1 MLDFFVI
8 ITKGGI
14 RLWCF
19 PGSIDIF
26 RLSINTF
33 LKSLILEENAGRS
46 PFVYDSR
53 AMKFYMD
60 NEFNLLFVAAYQ
72 NVLQLNYVDK
82 FLTDIALEFRDK
94 YKNKLVNHDITGSY
108 DEFLP
113 IYQATLKRTEDEFRD
128 LRKSAKQMRKFED
141 SDKSK
146 KTIASMIVRKGKNA
160 EGYVKD
166 IPIAQK
172 ESLVSEPKVEEPP
185 VNGIDTF
192 EQNRLRLAAK
202 FKGSKKSKEP
212 KSPSLSPMQKPN
224 GKKIKES
231 RRWDNSATGEEA
243 AALDFSSM
251 NHTESTGNQKADY
264 NFSAMEIETLSRL
277 RGTMKDDLDEVNVSS
292 GDEDLDDLELE
303 ENKSVEQNGLPTDS
317 QLQKSSLDNKQTKS
331 GYLNGGFASSLL
343 RGLRITGGSGRV
355 LTREDITPCLEQL
368 RERLVGKNVAMSIAD
383 RVCSNV
389 ADRLVGT
396 SLGTFERIYPRV
408 RASLEEVCS
417 RILVSGRRVDVLRD
431 ALDARTQGRPYS
443 IVFCGVNG
451 VGKSTNLAKIAFWLI
466 EKNFRVLIAACD
478 TFRSGAVEQLRTHV
492 RKLNYIHPADQH
504 GGQTMVELYEQGYGR
519 DAASIARSA
528 INYAR
533 DRHFDVVLVDTAGRM
548 QDNEPLMRALASLI
562 QTNQPDLVLFV
573 GEALVGNEAVDQLVK
588 FNQSLADHSYSD
600 RPRCIDGIVLTKF
613 DTIDDKV
620 GAAISMACI
629 SNQPI
634 VFVGTGQTYS
644 DLRQLSVNAVVKA
657 LMK

>member
-46 PFVYDSR
+46 PFVCDSR

-94 YKNKLVNHDITGSY
+94 YKNRLVNHDITGSY

-128 LRKSAKQMRKFED
+128 LRKGAKQMRKFED

-146 KTIASMIVRKGKNA
+146 KTVASMIVRKGKNT
-160 EGYVKD
+160 EVDVKET
-166 IPIAQK
+166 PIAQK
-172 ESLVSEPKVEEPP
+172 ESLVPESKLEELP

-243 AALDFSSM
+243 AALDFSGM
-251 NHTESTGNQKADY
+251 NHTESTGNQKSDY
-264 NFSAMEIETLSRL
+264 NFSATEIETLSRL

-292 GDEDLDDLELE
+292 GDEDVDSLELK
-303 ENKSVEQNGLPTDS
+303 ENESVEQNGLSTDS

-355 LTREDITPCLEQL
+355 LTREDIAPCLEQL

-528 INYAR
+528 INYGNK
-533 DRHFDVVLVDTAGRM
+533 LYYY
-548 QDNEPLMRALASLI
+548 I
-562 QTNQPDLVLFV
+562 QYYIYV
-573 GEALVGNEAVDQLVK
+573 
-588 FNQSLADHSYSD
+588 
-600 RPRCIDGIVLTKF
+600 
-613 DTIDDKV
+613 
-620 GAAISMACI
+620 
-629 SNQPI
+629 
-634 VFVGTGQTYS
+634 
-644 DLRQLSVNAVVKA
+644 
-657 LMK
+657 

>member
-46 PFVYDSR
+46 PFVCDSR

-94 YKNKLVNHDITGSY
+94 YKNRLVNHDITGSY

-128 LRKSAKQMRKFED
+128 LRKGAKQMRKFED

-146 KTIASMIVRKGKNA
+146 KTVASMIVRKGKNT
-160 EGYVKD
+160 EVDVKET
-166 IPIAQK
+166 PIAQK
-172 ESLVSEPKVEEPP
+172 ESLVPESKLEELP

-243 AALDFSSM
+243 AALDFSGM
-251 NHTESTGNQKADY
+251 NHTESTGNQKSDY
-264 NFSAMEIETLSRL
+264 NFSATEIETLSRL

-292 GDEDLDDLELE
+292 GDEDVDSLELK
-303 ENKSVEQNGLPTDS
+303 ENESVEQNGLSTDS

-355 LTREDITPCLEQL
+355 LTREDIAPCLEQL

-548 QDNEPLMRALASLI
+548 QDNEPLMRALAS
-562 QTNQPDLVLFV
+562 
-573 GEALVGNEAVDQLVK
+573 
-588 FNQSLADHSYSD
+588 
-600 RPRCIDGIVLTKF
+600 
-613 DTIDDKV
+613 V

>member
-46 PFVYDSR
+46 PFVCDSR

-94 YKNKLVNHDITGSY
+94 YKNKL
-108 DEFLP
+108 
-113 IYQATLKRTEDEFRD
+113 ATLKRTEDEFRD

-146 KTIASMIVRKGKNA
+146 KTIASMIVRKGKNT
-160 EGYVKD
+160 EGDVKD
-166 IPIAQK
+166 VPVAQK
-172 ESLVSEPKVEEPP
+172 GSLVSEPKVEEPP

-264 NFSAMEIETLSRL
+264 NFSATEIETLSRL

-292 GDEDLDDLELE
+292 GDEDLDDLEVE
-303 ENKSVEQNGLPTDS
+303 ENESVEQSGSPIDS

>member
-46 PFVYDSR
+46 PFVCDSR

-94 YKNKLVNHDITGSY
+94 YKNRLVNHDITGSY

-113 IYQATLKRTEDEFRD
+113 VYQATLKRTEDEFRD

-146 KTIASMIVRKGKNA
+146 KTVASMIVRKGKNT
-160 EGYVKD
+160 ELDVKE

-172 ESLVSEPKVEEPP
+172 ESLVSESKLEEPP

-243 AALDFSSM
+243 AALDFSGM
-251 NHTESTGNQKADY
+251 NHTESTGNQKSDY
-264 NFSAMEIETLSRL
+264 NFSATEIETLSRL

-292 GDEDLDDLELE
+292 GDEDVDSLELK
-303 ENKSVEQNGLPTDS
+303 ENESVEQNGLPTDS

-331 GYLNGGFASSLL
+331 GYINGGFASSLL

-355 LTREDITPCLEQL
+355 LTREDIAPCLEQL

-389 ADRLVGT
+389 SDRLVGT

-528 INYAR
+528 INY
-533 DRHFDVVLVDTAGRM
+533 
-548 QDNEPLMRALASLI
+548 
-562 QTNQPDLVLFV
+562 
-573 GEALVGNEAVDQLVK
+573 GN
-588 FNQSLADHSYSD
+588 
-600 RPRCIDGIVLTKF
+600 
-613 DTIDDKV
+613 KV
-620 GAAISMACI
+620 YYYIHYYI
-629 SNQPI
+629 Y
-634 VFVGTGQTYS
+634 V
-644 DLRQLSVNAVVKA
+644 
-657 LMK
+657 

>member
-1 MLDFFVI
+1 M
-8 ITKGGI
+8 
-14 RLWCF
+14 
-19 PGSIDIF
+19 
-26 RLSINTF
+26 
-33 LKSLILEENAGRS
+33 
-46 PFVYDSR
+46 
-53 AMKFYMD
+53 
-60 NEFNLLFVAAYQ
+60 
-72 NVLQLNYVDK
+72 
-82 FLTDIALEFRDK
+82 
-94 YKNKLVNHDITGSY
+94 
-108 DEFLP
+108 
-113 IYQATLKRTEDEFRD
+113 
-128 LRKSAKQMRKFED
+128 
-141 SDKSK
+141 
-146 KTIASMIVRKGKNA
+146 
-160 EGYVKD
+160 
-166 IPIAQK
+166 
-172 ESLVSEPKVEEPP
+172 
-185 VNGIDTF
+185 
-192 EQNRLRLAAK
+192 
-202 FKGSKKSKEP
+202 
-212 KSPSLSPMQKPN
+212 
-224 GKKIKES
+224 
-231 RRWDNSATGEEA
+231 
-243 AALDFSSM
+243 DFSSM
-251 NHTESTGNQKADY
+251 NHTESIGNQKADY
-264 NFSAMEIETLSRL
+264 NFSATEIETLSRL

-303 ENKSVEQNGLPTDS
+303 ENESVEQNGLTTGS

-343 RGLRITGGSGRV
+343 RGLRITGSSGRV

-431 ALDARTQGRPYS
+431 ALDAHL
-443 IVFCGVNG
+443 VFSTTVT
-451 VGKSTNLAKIAFWLI
+451 VTTSTNLGFSSIAFWLI

-528 INYAR
+528 INYGIKSR

-600 RPRCIDGIVLTKF
+600 RPRSIDGIVLTKF

>member
-19 PGSIDIF
+19 PGSTDIF

-46 PFVYDSR
+46 PFVCDSR

-82 FLTDIALEFRDK
+82 FLTDIALEFRDR
-94 YKNKLVNHDITGSY
+94 YKNRLESHDITGSFE
-108 DEFLP
+108 EFLP
-113 IYQATLKRTEDEFRD
+113 VYQATLRKTEDEFRNV
-128 LRKSAKQMRKFED
+128 RKSAKQMRKFED

-146 KTIASMIVRKGKNA
+146 KTVASMIVRKGKNV
-160 EGYVKD
+160 ESDTKD
-166 IPIAQK
+166 VPVVTK
-172 ESLVSEPKVEEPP
+172 EKTVNSEPKSDEP
-185 VNGIDTF
+185 VTDNLDTL
-192 EQNRLRLAAK
+192 EQNRLKLAAK
-202 FKGSKKSKEP
+202 LKASKKSKES
-212 KSPSLSPMQKPN
+212 KSPSASPIQKPN
-224 GKKIKES
+224 GKRVKES
-231 RRWDNSATGEEA
+231 RRWDNTATGEEA
-243 AALDFSSM
+243 AALDFSSGNM
-251 NHTESTGNQKADY
+251 NGKEKAEYDFSTT
-264 NFSAMEIETLSRL
+264 EIETLSRL
-277 RGTMKDDLDEVNVSS
+277 RGTMKDDLDEVHVSS
-292 GDEDLDDLELE
+292 DEDEDLEVLEIE
-303 ENKSVEQNGLPTDS
+303 ENDTTTTAQNGTTVTGNEPQKDSPT
-317 QLQKSSLDNKQTKS
+317 QNGQAKT
-331 GYLNGGFASSLL
+331 GYLSGIL
-343 RGLRITGGSGRV
+343 RGLRITGGAGRV
-355 LTREDITPCLEQL
+355 LTREDIAPCLEQL

-383 RVCSNV
+383 RVCSSV

-431 ALDARTQGRPYS
+431 ALEARNQGRPYS

-492 RKLNYIHPADQH
+492 RKLNFIHPSDQH
-504 GGQTMVELYEQGYGR
+504 GGQIMVELYEQGYGR

-562 QTNQPDLVLFV
+562 QLNQPDLVLFV

-588 FNQSLADHSYSD
+588 FNQALADHSYSD
-600 RPRCIDGIVLTKF
+600 RPRTIDGIVLTKF

>member
-19 PGSIDIF
+19 PGSTDIF

-46 PFVYDSR
+46 PFICDSR

-72 NVLQLNYVDK
+72 KVLQLNYVDK

-94 YKNKLVNHDITGSY
+94 YKNRLTSHDITGSY
-108 DEFLP
+108 EEFLP
-113 IYQATLKRTEDEFRD
+113 IYQTTLKKIEDEFRN
-128 LRKSAKQMRKFED
+128 LRKSVKQMRKFED

-146 KTIASMIVRKGKNA
+146 KTVASMIVRKGKNS
-160 EGYVKD
+160 ESDVKE
-166 IPIAQK
+166 ITIAPK
-172 ESLVSEPKVEEPP
+172 ENLISQPKTED
-185 VNGIDTF
+185 NIDTY
-192 EQNRLRLAAK
+192 EQNRLKLAAK
-202 FKGSKKSKEP
+202 LKGSKKSKES
-212 KSPSLSPMQKPN
+212 KSPSSSPMQKPN
-224 GKKIKES
+224 GKRVKES
-231 RRWDNSATGEEA
+231 RRWDNAATGEEA
-243 AALDFSSM
+243 AALDFSGI
-251 NHTESTGNQKADY
+251 NHTESIGNCKVDH
-264 NFSAMEIETLSRL
+264 NFSATEIETLSRL
-277 RGTMKDDLDEVNVSS
+277 RGTMKDDLDEVYVSS
-292 GDEDLDDLELE
+292 DDEDLDVLEIDENESLE
-303 ENKSVEQNGLPTDS
+303 QTGFSTDS
-317 QLQKSSLDNKQTKS
+317 QPQKTPLKTEQTKL

-355 LTREDITPCLEQL
+355 LTQEDITPCLEQL
-368 RERLVGKNVAMSIAD
+368 RERLVSKNVAMSIAE
-383 RVCSNV
+383 RVCSSV

-408 RASLEEVCS
+408 KASLEDVCS

-431 ALDARTQGRPYS
+431 ALDARAQGRPYS

-504 GGQTMVELYEQGYGR
+504 GGQIMVELYEQGYGR

-562 QTNQPDLVLFV
+562 HTNQPDLVLFV

-600 RPRCIDGIVLTKF
+600 HPRCIDGIVLTKF

>member
-19 PGSIDIF
+19 PGSTDIF

-46 PFVYDSR
+46 PFICDSR

-72 NVLQLNYVDK
+72 KVLQLNYVDK

-94 YKNKLVNHDITGSY
+94 YKNKLISHDITGSY
-108 DEFLP
+108 EEFLP
-113 IYQATLKRTEDEFRD
+113 IYQTTLKKSEDEFRN
-128 LRKSAKQMRKFED
+128 LRKSVKQMRKFED
-141 SDKSK
+141 SEKSK
-146 KTIASMIVRKGKNA
+146 KTVASMIVRKGKNS
-160 EGYVKD
+160 ESDVKE
-166 IPIAQK
+166 ITVAPK
-172 ESLVSEPKVEEPP
+172 ESVVTQPKSEEPP
-185 VNGIDTF
+185 VDNIDTF
-192 EQNRLRLAAK
+192 EQNRLKLAAK
-202 FKGSKKSKEP
+202 LKGSKKSKES
-212 KSPSLSPMQKPN
+212 KSPSSSPMQKPN
-224 GKKIKES
+224 GKRVKES
-231 RRWDNSATGEEA
+231 RRWDNAATGEEA
-243 AALDFSSM
+243 AALDFSGI
-251 NHTESTGNQKADY
+251 NHTESTGNHKADY
-264 NFSAMEIETLSRL
+264 NFSATEIETLSRL
-277 RGTMKDDLDEVNVSS
+277 RGTMKDDLDEVHVSS
-292 GDEDLDDLELE
+292 DDEDLDVLEIDESESLE
-303 ENKSVEQNGLPTDS
+303 QSSFSTDS
-317 QLQKSSLDNKQTKS
+317 QPQKTPLKTEQTKS

-343 RGLRITGGSGRV
+343 RGLRIAGGTGRV
-355 LTREDITPCLEQL
+355 LTQEDITPCLEQL
-368 RERLVGKNVAMSIAD
+368 RERLVSKNVAMSIAE
-383 RVCSNV
+383 RVCSSV
-389 ADRLVGT
+389 SDRLVGT

-408 RASLEEVCS
+408 KASLEDVCS

-504 GGQTMVELYEQGYGR
+504 GGQIMVELYEQGYGR

-548 QDNEPLMRALASLI
+548 QDNEPLMRALALLI

-600 RPRCIDGIVLTKF
+600 HPRCIDGIVLTKF